1 MLNQLLRPF
10 TAMIA
15 RLKYGQKF
23 VLISL
28 LFMIPV
34 LIVLYQWF
42 STQQVEIKRIKSE
55 QTGVSQVKALMPFML
70 QVQQHRGLVN
80 GYLNGNLE
88 AGSAIEA
95 KQQEIASL
103 IEQIDGDF
111 RKEEMPESYE
121 KWNSVKTA
129 WNDILRSYETLT
141 APDSFAR
148 HSDLVQQVEELIIHG
163 ADETGLTL
171 DSEIQSYYTMKL
183 ITQELPALIEGTAV
197 IRGRGNGVLA
207 AGTLTDDIKLEL
219 LLEAAQS
226 DKALINLMQSLSRI
240 AELNRSEDGE
250 LLQKGE
256 QAAGNIRNYLGVLD
270 QEIIHKQAMSMNPD
284 AFFAQGTDAI
294 ASASEVFQLAVTL
307 LEQTLQE
314 RISDK
319 ESARNTTI
327 LITAA
332 VLLLVALFYTAFY
345 RNVAETVN
353 ALKQRA
359 EAMARGDFSR
369 DLVLNTK
376 DELQVVGVAFNEMQQ
391 SLNRLLSGNQKMA
404 AVAFESSRQLTDIS
418 HESTAAMQ
426 QVAVS
431 LQQVSEGTSVQKRT
445 TAEME
450 TTMNE
455 MSAGVQRIA
464 EAASEVADLAMRANE
479 QAELGNRQLVQ
490 TVDQMANIRK
500 TQAESSRIVTKL
512 DEYSAHISGII
523 DTVKEVAEQT
533 KLLALNANIEAARAG
548 EHGRGFIVVAQEVGK
563 LARETSQHGEA
574 ISNLLHV
581 IRSLIGDAVT
591 AMDSMQTETN
601 RGVEM
606 IERSQVALNQI
617 LDNIRQVS
625 EQIQEVS
632 ATSEE
637 MSAEMEEVAS
647 SIAEISHISHKTS
660 NETDVIAA
668 SAEEQLAS
676 MEQIESAATELQH
689 MSRQLK
695 DELSK
700 FVLRDLN

>member
-1 MLNQLLRPF
+1 
-10 TAMIA
+10 
-15 RLKYGQKF
+15 
-23 VLISL
+23 
-28 LFMIPV
+28 
-34 LIVLYQWF
+34 
-42 STQQVEIKRIKSE
+42 
-55 QTGVSQVKALMPFML
+55 
-70 QVQQHRGLVN
+70 
-80 GYLNGNLE
+80 
-88 AGSAIEA
+88 
-95 KQQEIASL
+95 
-103 IEQIDGDF
+103 
-111 RKEEMPESYE
+111 
-121 KWNSVKTA
+121 
-129 WNDILRSYETLT
+129 
-141 APDSFAR
+141 
-148 HSDLVQQVEELIIHG
+148 
-163 ADETGLTL
+163 
-171 DSEIQSYYTMKL
+171 
-183 ITQELPALIEGTAV
+183 
-197 IRGRGNGVLA
+197 
-207 AGTLTDDIKLEL
+207 
-219 LLEAAQS
+219 
-226 DKALINLMQSLSRI
+226 
-240 AELNRSEDGE
+240 
-250 LLQKGE
+250 
-256 QAAGNIRNYLGVLD
+256 
-270 QEIIHKQAMSMNPD
+270 
-284 AFFAQGTDAI
+284 
-294 ASASEVFQLAVTL
+294 
-307 LEQTLQE
+307 
-314 RISDK
+314 
-319 ESARNTTI
+319 
-327 LITAA
+327 
-332 VLLLVALFYTAFY
+332 
-345 RNVAETVN
+345 
-353 ALKQRA
+353 
-359 EAMARGDFSR
+359 
-369 DLVLNTK
+369 
-376 DELQVVGVAFNEMQQ
+376 
-391 SLNRLLSGNQKMA
+391 
-404 AVAFESSRQLTDIS
+404 
-418 HESTAAMQ
+418 
-426 QVAVS
+426 
-431 LQQVSEGTSVQKRT
+431 
-445 TAEME
+445 ME

-479 QAELGNRQLVQ
+479 QAELGNRQLAQ

-500 TQAESSRIVTKL
+500 TQAESSRIVAKL
-512 DEYSAHISGII
+512 DEYSAHIGGII